1 MRRPG
6 ERFVLTGDDKAEL
19 VYQGALTGA
28 GLSAISQFVVGLSP
42 HYEHIVLWVV
52 WWAVVG
58 GLARLQIA
66 ISANPPD

>member
-28 GLSAISQFVVGLSP
+28 ALSFWAQLLFGLYPI
-42 HYEHIVLWVV
+42 EHTVLWMV
-52 WWAVVG
+52 WCAVVG

>member
-28 GLSAISQFVVGLSP
+28 ALSFWAQLLFGLYPI
-42 HYEHIVLWVV
+42 EHTVLWMV

>member
-6 ERFVLTGDDKAEL
+6 ERFVLTSDDKAEL

-28 GLSAISQFVVGLSP
+28 GVSVVTQLAFGLP
-42 HYEHIVLWVV
+42 PVAHMVLWVV